1 LVVFYADQTTLEEKQ
16 TRMKWCSLSFSQN
29 DHSYFM
35 CAWSGALL
43 ESSGSD
49 HSPQLIPVQKLK
61 KALDFCHNPYLMP
74 PSGIDSKE
82 SLNRN
87 PREARKA
94 ERLISLCMLNF
105 FLARQYAAL
114 STPIFPD
121 SRAAIDFFHN
131 STPKGD
137 RSSLCLPRSLFAAK
151 TSQAFKAEGVIF
163 IGTFLPSRHM
173 HAWVIEDGEQPDPY
187 DKIWHL
193 YKPVAAIY

>member
-1 LVVFYADQTTLEEKQ
+1 
-16 TRMKWCSLSFSQN
+16 MKWISLSFNQN
-29 DHSYFM
+29 DHCYVM
-35 CAWSGALL
+35 CPWTGALL
-43 ESSGSD
+43 VGPNSD
-49 HSPQLIPVQKLK
+49 YSPRSIRIQKLQ
-61 KALDFCHNPYLMP
+61 KALDFCDNPYFMS

-82 SLNRN
+82 SANRS
-87 PREARKA
+87 PGEASKA
-94 ERLISLCMLNF
+94 KRLITLCRLNF

-121 SRAAIDFFHN
+121 SREAVGFFHH
-131 STPKGD
+131 STPKSG

-151 TSQAFKAEGVIF
+151 TSQAFKDKGVIF

-193 YKPVAAIY
+193 YKPVAAMY

>member
-1 LVVFYADQTTLEEKQ
+1 
-16 TRMKWCSLSFSQN
+16 
-29 DHSYFM
+29 M
-35 CAWSGALL
+35 CPWSGALL
-43 ESSGSD
+43 VGPNSD
-49 HSPQLIPVQKLK
+49 YSPRSIRIQKLQ
-61 KALDFCHNPYLMP
+61 KALDFCDNPYFMS

-82 SLNRN
+82 SLNRL
-87 PREARKA
+87 PRESRKA
-94 ERLISLCMLNF
+94 ERLISLCRLNF

-121 SRAAIDFFHN
+121 CREAVGFFHN
-131 STPKGD
+131 STPKSD

-151 TSQAFKAEGVIF
+151 TSQAFKDKGVIF